1 MPRRENPIDPHAP
14 YAGLALLLRRAREEA
29 GLPPYEALAHR
40 TGFSVSALA
49 QAASGRRLPSLAV
62 TVAYGTA
69 CGGDR
74 EFWAAQWNVARTRRA
89 DAGFSASGPA
99 LPPDPGGCRTVG
111 EFVQCLRE
119 LKAWAGEPSLGW
131 VSRHM
136 SRHLDTHAGRSTV
149 GDALN
154 LRRRSL
160 PRLPLLVGFV
170 RSCLHFAASYGGR
183 GGGPGVLE
191 WYRGA
196 WHRLRRALSE
206 VAREEGGGRSATAP
220 GKEVEL
226 FRWRQSRPL
235 VPLDSG
241 LPAEVVT
248 LADTLR
254 DVVRS
259 RHCSIRQVAGAVFV
273 SPATM
278 SRYLNGHRV
287 PPRDVVDRLAAF
299 AAPGP
304 GDGTALRTM
313 LHELRW
319 KALNATGPRTALT
332 VELAERLDDTHS
344 RTGALD
350 AEVTRLKSEVT
361 DLTML
366 LQQAYEDAQRL
377 SAARRSTWGKA
388 PVSVPVPVP
397 VYGDVFAGLRAQ
409 VAPQPRRL
417 AVPVRQPS
425 GSARV
430 ARVVRTG
437 APSSSSAAARGSQPV
452 PAVAGSRSAA
462 AP

>member
-1 MPRRENPIDPHAP
+1 
-14 YAGLALLLRRAREEA
+14 
-29 GLPPYEALAHR
+29 
-40 TGFSVSALA
+40 
-49 QAASGRRLPSLAV
+49 
-62 TVAYGTA
+62 
-69 CGGDR
+69 
-74 EFWAAQWNVARTRRA
+74 
-89 DAGFSASGPA
+89 
-99 LPPDPGGCRTVG
+99 
-111 EFVQCLRE
+111 
-119 LKAWAGEPSLGW
+119 
-131 VSRHM
+131 M

-220 GKEVEL
+220 GKEAEL
-226 FRWRQSRPL
+226 VRWRQSRPL

-254 DVVRS
+254 AVVRS
-259 RHCSIRQVAGAVFV
+259 RQCSIRQVAGAVFV

-287 PPRDVVDRLAAF
+287 PPRNVVDNLAAF

-319 KALNATGPRTALT
+319 KALNATGPRTPLT
-332 VELAERLDDTHS
+332 VELAKRLNDTHS

-361 DLTML
+361 DLTTL
-366 LQQAYEDAQRL
+366 LQQAYEDAQQL
-377 SAARRSTWGKA
+377 SAARRSTWGRLRFRCRCRCQCPCRFTATCSPASGLRSRRSRAGWQFRCAGRRGRRGWSA
-388 PVSVPVPVP
+388 PGRRRRARLRQGAHSRCLRWQ
-397 VYGDVFAGLRAQ
+397 GAGL
-409 VAPQPRRL
+409 PSPRRTVAGTVPE
-417 AVPVRQPS
+417 AV
-425 GSARV
+425 G
-430 ARVVRTG
+430 
-437 APSSSSAAARGSQPV
+437 RGRCP
-452 PAVAGSRSAA
+452 GSRSRRG
-462 AP
+462 P